1 MTFFPEARYFDGTG
15 WLAPMHSYAQNY
27 EDVTLRRA
35 LLDIETGFYV
45 DIGGYDPD
53 MHSVTRHFYD
63 SGWSGVNVEPNPVNL
78 AKFQASRPRD
88 INLGVAVGTH
98 DGEIDLHVIG
108 DTGLTTTVESMAAG
122 HATAGYITTSVV
134 RTPMVTLQTLFETY
148 CAGRTIDFLKIDVE
162 GAETD
167 VIQPY
172 AFTDVRPRII
182 VVENSDGYHAHL
194 MDKAYL
200 FCWYDGLN
208 RWYVR
213 EEDAHRCDLL
223 ARPPSLWDQIMN
235 GPR

>member
-1 MTFFPEARYFDGTG
+1 MTLIPEARYFDGTG
-15 WLAPMHSYAQNY
+15 WLEPMHSYAQNY

-35 LLDIETGFYV
+35 LLDISAGFYV

-63 SGWSGVNVEPNPVNL
+63 MGWSGVNVEPNPVNL
-78 AKFQASRPRD
+78 AKFALSRPRD
-88 INLGVAVGTH
+88 INLGVAVGAH
-98 DGEIDLHVIG
+98 AGEIDLHVIG

-122 HATAGYITTSVV
+122 HAAAGYATTSVV
-134 RTPMVTLQTLFETY
+134 RTPMITLQALFETH

-162 GAETD
+162 GAEAD
-167 VIQPY
+167 VILPY
-172 AFTDVRPRII
+172 PFADVRPRII
-182 VVENSDGYHAHL
+182 VVENSGGYDAHL
-194 MDKAYL
+194 IQNAYH

-213 EEDAHRCDLL
+213 AEDSHRCDLL
-223 ARPPSLWDQIMN
+223 ARPPSLWDQILN